1 MATTKSASV
10 RETSLNINQPL
21 IKTSK
26 YKRKN
31 HQLCFKD
38 NQLLKRH
45 NSSLCSFNLDW
56 DVLQEIF
63 IYDFS
68 KYVSNVLEY
77 VYTWSKGRTYGFK
90 ETKGKLILLEFTCHS
105 SKPSKICHFTVN
117 SQKMSLFGLSLS
129 SPPLSLQR
137 EGVQERRLVLVDVR
151 QPMRVGSFLP
161 PFEFQKLFSS
171 HCPWW
176 QAPLSTEPS
185 SKPLGLVL

>member
-45 NSSLCSFNLDW
+45 NSSLCSVNLDW

-63 IYDFS
+63 MYDFS

-129 SPPLSLQR
+129 SPPPLSPK
-137 EGVQERRLVLVDVR
+137 RRGAR
-151 QPMRVGSFLP
+151 KEAGTCRCQTAYESWF
-161 PFEFQKLFSS
+161 FSS
-171 HCPWW
+171 TIWVPETVLKSL
-176 QAPLSTEPS
+176 PLMTSTFIHWAI
-185 SKPLGLVL
+185 